1 LRRSVTLVL
10 WARAERRADRAVRD
24 DSQMS
29 RSEFPQSSRR
39 KPGSICPMHEQLK
52 GGSRLSPF
60 AQAWLALTAS
70 GEAPL
75 RREPGRRIG
84 CVVLGLSFPLLLM
97 GCAANDSASD
107 DNRRGGKLDRKSTR
121 LNSSHLGIS
130 YAVFCLKKKN
140 KKQEIKQTHI
150 IE

>member
-1 LRRSVTLVL
+1 
-10 WARAERRADRAVRD
+10 
-24 DSQMS
+24 
-29 RSEFPQSSRR
+29 
-39 KPGSICPMHEQLK
+39 MHEQLK

-84 CVVLGLSFPLLLM
+84 CVVLGLSFLLLLM

-107 DNRRGGKLDRKSTR
+107 DNRRGGFYGSV
-121 LNSSHLGIS
+121 SGGMAHP
-130 YAVFCLKKKN
+130 
-140 KKQEIKQTHI
+140 
-150 IE
+150 